1 MKRRDFFQ
9 NASLG
14 LIGTGLV
21 ANNLFVPNQ
30 PTQPVELDKWKGKG
44 PANIIFLVSDGMS
57 IGTLTMASILRQRM
71 DGMQSH
77 WLQLYEQNL
86 VRRALM
92 DMSSANSWV
101 TDSAAA
107 SSSWGGGVRINNGAL
122 NTNPDGTSNKPI
134 LQKFKEAGKSV
145 GCVTTVPITHATP
158 AGFSVA
164 NARRGDQAEIAMQY
178 LPLKFDVMM
187 GGGVKYFDASTRED
201 KTDAFAAF
209 TSAGYEVAKSR
220 QQMMNIDT
228 KTSKPVLGVFYN
240 DGLPYAVDRK
250 SDSALNASVPSLAEM
265 TKKAID
271 LMSKN
276 KKGFVL
282 QVEAGKVDWAAHAN
296 DAGALLYDQLE
307 FDDAIKTAIDFAK
320 ADKNTL
326 VIITTDHGNSNPGLL
341 YSGNTKGNFDSLM
354 RYKHTNEWILS
365 QVKKGDSTSKII
377 EVHEAATTIALKQ
390 EDAVALKEALD
401 ATPEKGMPPFQ
412 LLGKLQGR
420 YIDVHWMGT
429 NHTSDFVE
437 LAMFGPGSE
446 LLKPFVKN
454 TELHNYMLN
463 VCGLANMTVKK

>member
-1 MKRRDFFQ
+1 M
-9 NASLG
+9 
-14 LIGTGLV
+14 
-21 ANNLFVPNQ
+21 
-30 PTQPVELDKWKGKG
+30 
-44 PANIIFLVSDGMS
+44 
-57 IGTLTMASILRQRM
+57 
-71 DGMQSH
+71 
-77 WLQLYEQNL
+77 
-86 VRRALM
+86 
-92 DMSSANSWV
+92 
-101 TDSAAA
+101 
-107 SSSWGGGVRINNGAL
+107 
-122 NTNPDGTSNKPI
+122 
-134 LQKFKEAGKSV
+134 
-145 GCVTTVPITHATP
+145 PITHATP

-187 GGGVKYFDASTRED
+187 GGGMKYFDASTRED
-201 KTDAFAAF
+201 KADAFAAF
-209 TSAGYEVAKSR
+209 SSAGYEVAKSR
-220 QQMMNIDT
+220 QQMMNLDV
-228 KTSKPVLGVFYN
+228 KTNKPVLGVFYN

-271 LMSKN
+271 IMSKN

-307 FDDAIKTAIDFAK
+307 FDDAVKTAIDFAK

-354 RYKHTNEWILS
+354 RYKHTNEWILN

-401 ATPEKGMPPFQ
+401 AMPEKGMPPFQ
-412 LLGKLQGR
+412 LLGKLQGK

-437 LAMFGPGSE
+437 LSMFGPGSE

-463 VCGLANMTVKK
+463 VCGLTSMTVKK